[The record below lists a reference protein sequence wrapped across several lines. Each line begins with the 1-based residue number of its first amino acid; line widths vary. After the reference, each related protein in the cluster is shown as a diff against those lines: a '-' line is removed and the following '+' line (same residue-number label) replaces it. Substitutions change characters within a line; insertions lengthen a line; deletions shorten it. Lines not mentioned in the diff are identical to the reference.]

1 MRNLSLISLGPKSGE
16 TYLRRL
22 VTRVTSMGRTARLR
36 RQFSEVN
43 QRSLELP
50 QSYREQLAEL
60 IGRECDNVAASADP
74 ALYGSQTEEGAS
86 ASGLDVGYDRAR
98 SDNVQVRMRG
108 IALWVA
114 LVYHETRNAETA
126 EAKDLHRN
134 ILRIMRTLRV
144 FSSRVENDGNQ
155 A

>member
-1 MRNLSLISLGPKSGE
+1 
-16 TYLRRL
+16 
-22 VTRVTSMGRTARLR
+22 MGRAARLR

-50 QSYREQLAEL
+50 HSYREQLAEL
-60 IGRECDNVAASADP
+60 IGRECDNVAASSDP
-74 ALYGSQTEEGAS
+74 ALYGSQIEEGAS
-86 ASGLDVGYDRAR
+86 ASGLDIGYDRAR

-108 IALWVA
+108 IALWMA
-114 LVYHETRNAETA
+114 LAYHETRNAETA
-126 EAKDLHRN
+126 EAQDLHRN

-144 FSSRVENDGNQ
+144 FSSRVENNGNQ

>member
-16 TYLRRL
+16 AYLRRL

-50 QSYREQLAEL
+50 HSYREQLAEL

-74 ALYGSQTEEGAS
+74 ALYGSQTEEGVS

-108 IALWVA
+108 IALWLA
-114 LVYHETRNAETA
+114 LAFTETRHD
-126 EAKDLHRN
+126 EAPEVQDLHRS
-134 ILRIMRTLRV
+134 ILRVVRELKV
-144 FSSRVENDGNQ
+144 FSSRIEGNGNQ

>member
-16 TYLRRL
+16 AYLRRL
-22 VTRVTSMGRTARLR
+22 VTRVTNMGRAARLR

-50 QSYREQLAEL
+50 HSYREQLAEL
-60 IGRECDNVAASADP
+60 IGRECDNVAASSDP
-74 ALYGSQTEEGAS
+74 ALYGSQIEEGAS
-86 ASGLDVGYDRAR
+86 ASGLDIGYDRAR

-108 IALWVA
+108 IALWMA
-114 LVYHETRNAETA
+114 LAYHETRNAETA
-126 EAKDLHRN
+126 EAQDLHRN

-144 FSSRVENDGNQ
+144 FSSRVENNGNQ

>member
-1 MRNLSLISLGPKSGE
+1 
-16 TYLRRL
+16 
-22 VTRVTSMGRTARLR
+22 MGRTARLR

-50 QSYREQLAEL
+50 HSYREQLAEL
-60 IGRECDNVAASADP
+60 IGRECDNVAASSDP
-74 ALYGSQTEEGAS
+74 ALYGSQIEEGAS
-86 ASGLDVGYDRAR
+86 ASGLDIGYDRAR

-114 LVYHETRNAETA
+114 LVYHETRNAEAA
-126 EAKDLHRN
+126 EAQDLHRN